1 MVQKRFSIALDIKRP
16 TANRDFEVVEGD
28 NGNILE
34 VTLTDDG
41 NAVDL
46 SSCRVCAIFSKSDGN
61 TAQQDNEGHGIAVT
75 SPNKLTISLYTT
87 SVAPG
92 LVECELQ
99 VYSGGDYTTLATSAK
114 FNFMCRRG
122 IANDDTIEATDEWPI
137 LVGMMRRV
145 EAAEDAEILRVAAES
160 GRVTAEGL
168 RVSTENARMSAEGVR
183 EDAEDARIAAE
194 AGRTTAE
201 AGRVAAEN
209 TRITA
214 ENTRVTAENTRL
226 SGESARVTAEGAR
239 AAAENT
245 RINQEAGRVSAEA
258 ARVTAEN
265 ARVIRDAEYR
275 KLEPYNPAASYVP
288 LNKVTH
294 GGSCYQCIQVTTG
307 NVPTNTTYW
316 ALIARAGEGSG
327 DMLKEVYDTN
337 NSGVVDDAERLGG
350 QPASHYATIAELS
363 AHAGNTDNPHNVTAA
378 QIGAAAAMVEYGVAL
393 TAAGWTGSGPWQQT
407 VLAAG
412 MTAVMA
418 PVIDVVLYADAY
430 NPARLEAFG
439 CIDRVVTAANS
450 ITAYCYREK
459 PVNDVGI
466 RMKVV
471 Q

>member
-41 NAVDL
+41 QAVEL
-46 SSCRVCAIFSKSDGN
+46 SACRVCAIFSKSDGN
-61 TAQQDNEGHGIAVT
+61 TAQQDNDGHGITVT
-75 SPNKLTISLYTT
+75 LPNKLTISLYTT

-99 VYSGGDYTTLATSAK
+99 VYSGGEHTTLVTSAK

-122 IANDDTIEATDEWPI
+122 IANDDTIEATGEWPI
-137 LVGMMRRV
+137 LVGMMQRV

-160 GRVTAEGL
+160 GRGTAEEL
-168 RVSTENARMSAEGVR
+168 RVSAENVRAGAEDRRG
-183 EDAEDARIAAE
+183 DAEDARIAAE

-201 AGRVAAEN
+201 AGRV
-209 TRITA
+209 TA

-226 SGESARVTAEGAR
+226 SNESTRVLAENTRVT
-239 AAAENT
+239 AENT

-265 ARVIRDAEYR
+265 TRATRDAEYR

-288 LNKVTH
+288 LNKVTY
-294 GGSCYQCIQVTTG
+294 GGSCYQCIQATTG
-307 NVPTNTTYW
+307 NVPTNPAYW

-350 QPASHYATIAELS
+350 QLPSHYATAANLT
-363 AHAGNTDNPHNVTAA
+363 AHTGNTSNPHNVTRG
-378 QIGAAAAMVEYGVAL
+378 QIGAVGAQDF
-393 TAAGWTGSGPWQQT
+393 TATINPGNWSAGLPCSQT
-407 VLAAG
+407 IAVAG
-412 MTAVMA
+412 MTGAMQPFVDT
-418 PVIDVVLYADAY
+418 IFYDDGQDAL
-430 NPARLEAFG
+430 RLDEFAN
-439 CIDRVVTAANS
+439 IDRVIANNGSVTVTCMRTRPLGYW
-450 ITAYCYREK
+450 IGLKLR
-459 PVNDVGI
+459 
-466 RMKVV
+466 VV